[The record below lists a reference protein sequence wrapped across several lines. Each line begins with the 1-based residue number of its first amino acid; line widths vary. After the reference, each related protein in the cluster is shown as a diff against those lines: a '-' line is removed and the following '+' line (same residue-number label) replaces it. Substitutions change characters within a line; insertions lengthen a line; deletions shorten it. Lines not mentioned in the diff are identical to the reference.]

1 MLFAHQSSSSLVFA
15 VQLFAVLLATV
26 HSFDAEKCDVY
37 VFRTAESALWHCGA
51 QLPAEPTNEWTSL
64 YCDHSQGDGSYPF
77 AWASDHPDDWCDFMI
92 STVRKSNEDHYP
104 LTPEID
110 FKDTPGPNKYW
121 FSTLVDWGCYV
132 VKDGVTTEAYLVDAK
147 NGQHASTVTNQCQR
161 SNNYFDYWNL
171 DEQIR
176 GLQWMGH
183 IPDKGTT
190 VKIHFND
197 LVLLY
202 YITLICF

>member
-1 MLFAHQSSSSLVFA
+1 MLFAHQSSSSLVLV

-51 QLPAEPTNEWTSL
+51 QLPAEQDNDWTSL

-104 LTPEID
+104 LTPD
-110 FKDTPGPNKYW
+110 QVC
-121 FSTLVDWGCYV
+121 L
-132 VKDGVTTEAYLVDAK
+132 
-147 NGQHASTVTNQCQR
+147 HR
-161 SNNYFDYWNL
+161 
-171 DEQIR
+171 
-176 GLQWMGH
+176 
-183 IPDKGTT
+183 
-190 VKIHFND
+190 
-197 LVLLY
+197 
-202 YITLICF
+202 